1 MKFIQCEQGSALW
14 FQSRA
19 GVITAS
25 TFRDITSTVGGL
37 TDQQAKYVKAIQAG
51 KTEAEALAE
60 AAYKAKPQAENIK
73 RALAGQQVAEPSD
86 IAIRLCT
93 DHAIELI
100 SGKPYGEP
108 PNAWTLKRGHEL
120 EPHARMAYEQMTGNL
135 ALEAGLCL
143 TDDGAFGYSTDG
155 LVNPIYL
162 DGSLDGKPIS
172 LELLTGSEGLIEIK
186 CPVDSLKIMAI
197 WKTGDLAEYMDQMQ
211 GGMWITGAKWCDF
224 IMYVPDLAN
233 AGKDLYVKRVHR
245 DDEFIT
251 QREKDL
257 LAARQRVMQIEA
269 FLRTPAGS
277 PTRQAAPAVVNAP
290 AATLSPES
298 ISF

>member
-1 MKFIQCEQGSALW
+1 MKFIPCDQGSELW

-37 TDQQAKYVKAIQAG
+37 TEQQAKYVKAIQSG
-51 KTEAEALAE
+51 KTEAEALAD
-60 AAYKAKPQAENIK
+60 AGYKAKPVAESIK

-86 IAIRLCT
+86 ISMRLCT

-108 PNAWTLKRGHEL
+108 PNAWVLKRGHEL
-120 EPHARMAYEQMTGNL
+120 EPHARMTYEQMTGNL

-155 LVNPIYL
+155 LVNPITQGPGVFL
-162 DGSLDGKPIS
+162 
-172 LELLTGSEGLIEIK
+172 GSEGLIEIK

-197 WKTGDLAEYMDQMQ
+197 WRTGDLSEYMDQMQ

-251 QREKDL
+251 KREKDL

-269 FLRTPAGS
+269 FLRTPAGN
-277 PTRQAAPAVVNAP
+277 PTRQAAPAIATAP
-290 AATLSPES
+290 AATLAPES
-298 ISF
+298 INF

>member
-37 TDQQAKYVKAIQAG
+37 TDQQSKYVKAIQAG
-51 KTEAEALAE
+51 KTEAEALAD
-60 AAYKAKPQAENIK
+60 AGYKAKPQAENIK

-86 IAIRLCT
+86 IAMRLCT
-93 DHAIELI
+93 DHAIEKI

-135 ALEAGLCL
+135 ALEAGICL

-155 LVNPIYL
+155 LVNPAQ
-162 DGSLDGKPIS
+162 DGENML
-172 LELLTGSEGLIEIK
+172 GSEGLIEIK

-245 DDEFIT
+245 DDEFIAT
-251 QREKDL
+251 REKDL

-269 FLRTPAGS
+269 FLRTPAGN
-277 PTRQAAPAVVNAP
+277 PTRQSAPVVASAP
-290 AATLSPES
+290 AATLAPES
-298 ISF
+298 INF

>member
-1 MKFIQCEQGSALW
+1 MKFIQCEQGSEIW

-25 TFRDITSTVGGL
+25 NFRDITSTVGGL
-37 TDQQAKYVKAIQAG
+37 TEQQANYVKAIQSG
-51 KTEAEALAE
+51 KSDAEALAE
-60 AAYKAKPQAENIK
+60 AGYKAKPSAENIK
-73 RALAGQQVAEPSD
+73 RALAGQKVEQPSD

-93 DHAIELI
+93 DTAIEII

-135 ALEAGLCL
+135 ALEAGICL
-143 TDDGAFGYSTDG
+143 TDDEAFGYSTDG
-155 LVNPIYL
+155 LVNPTQ
-162 DGSLDGKPIS
+162 DGETML
-172 LELLTGSEGLIEIK
+172 GSEGLIEIK
-186 CPVDSLKIMAI
+186 CPVDSLKITAI
-197 WKTGDLAEYMDQMQ
+197 WKTGDLSEYMDQMQ

-245 DDEFIT
+245 DDEFISK
-251 QREKDL
+251 REKDL
-257 LAARQRVMQIEA
+257 LAARQRVQEIEQ
-269 FLRTPAGS
+269 FLRTPTGN
-277 PTRQAAPAVVNAP
+277 PTKLSAPEPSSLPMAA
-290 AATLSPES
+290 
-298 ISF
+298 

>member
-1 MKFIQCEQGSALW
+1 MRFIQCEQGSDVW
-14 FQSRA
+14 FQARA

-37 TDQQAKYVKAIQAG
+37 TDQQAKYVTAIQSG
-51 KTEAEALAE
+51 KTEAEAMTE
-60 AAYKAKPQAENIK
+60 AGYKAKPSAENIK

-86 IAIRLCT
+86 IAMRLCT

-120 EPHARMAYEQMTGNL
+120 EPHARMAYEMLTSHV
-135 ALEAGLCL
+135 ALEAGICL

-155 LVNPIYL
+155 LVNPITQSPGVFL
-162 DGSLDGKPIS
+162 
-172 LELLTGSEGLIEIK
+172 GSEGLIEIK

-197 WKTGDLAEYMDQMQ
+197 WKTGDLTEYMDQMQ

-233 AGKDLYVKRVHR
+233 VGKDLYVQRVHR
-245 DDEFIT
+245 NDEFIT

-277 PTRQAAPAVVNAP
+277 QVPKAAPLP
-290 AATLSPES
+290 SSAATLAPES

>member
-1 MKFIQCEQGSALW
+1 MKFIQCEQGSELW

-37 TDQQAKYVKAIQAG
+37 TEQQAKYVNAIQFG
-51 KTEAEALAE
+51 KTEAEALTE
-60 AAYKAKPQAENIK
+60 AGYKAKPSAESIK

-86 IAIRLCT
+86 IAMRLCT

-135 ALEAGLCL
+135 ALEAGICL
-143 TDDGAFGYSTDG
+143 TDDGVFGYSTDG
-155 LVNPIYL
+155 LVNPTQ
-162 DGSLDGKPIS
+162 DGGSML
-172 LELLTGSEGLIEIK
+172 GSEGLIEIK

-197 WKTGDLAEYMDQMQ
+197 WRTGDLSEYMDQMQ

-257 LAARQRVMQIEA
+257 LAARQRVMQIES

-277 PTRQAAPAVVNAP
+277 PTKMSAPEPARSLPMAA
-290 AATLSPES
+290 
-298 ISF
+298 